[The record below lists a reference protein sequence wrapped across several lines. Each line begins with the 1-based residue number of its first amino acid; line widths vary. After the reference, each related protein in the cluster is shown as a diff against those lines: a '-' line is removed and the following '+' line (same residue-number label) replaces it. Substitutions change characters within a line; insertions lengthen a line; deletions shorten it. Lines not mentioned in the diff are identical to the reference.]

1 MMGHTIDIYH
11 VVQMNTI
18 EYLHNVY
25 GASGLAI
32 TPNMQTSKIDALK
45 EIISAWGLNPR
56 RNPHQKS
63 HVKTSP
69 NYRSPTKP
77 GEQPNKDHMRR
88 IKDRNQKGIKI
99 DMTFISLWIN
109 KNPRTLH

>member
-45 EIISAWGLNPR
+45 EIISAWGLNPEEDLTR
-56 RNPHQKS
+56 KAISKPHRTTVAPQDLE
-63 HVKTSP
+63 
-69 NYRSPTKP
+69 N
-77 GEQPNKDHMRR
+77 
-88 IKDRNQKGIKI
+88 NQIKI
-99 DMTFISLWIN
+99 ICDALKTEIKRELRS
-109 KNPRTLH
+109 T